1 MVFCRKEYKMKE
13 STILRAMTRC
23 GSARAYVINSTEI
36 VNKAIE
42 YHKTAPTASALL
54 GRLLTATS
62 VMGTMLPEAGTT
74 MSVSIRGNGIAG
86 TTIAVADYYGNV
98 KGCITNPMADLPLKP
113 NGKLDVSGI
122 VGGGIL
128 SVSKDVGDDVPFNGA
143 IELVSGEV
151 AEDIASY
158 YAQSEQTPTLIALGV
173 LVDTDFTCKAS
184 GGVVVQLLP
193 FADEEVI
200 SKLEENAK
208 SLSNVSQ
215 KFADGLSNEDILKIA
230 LEGIEYDLF
239 DELTVEY
246 KCDCSRERTERA
258 LISIGKKEIED
269 IFSEQRAKNEKEL
282 ITLECNFCN
291 KKYEF
296 TKEDTNKLF
305 K

>member
-1 MVFCRKEYKMKE
+1 MSN
-13 STILRAMTRC
+13 STILRAMTRD
-23 GSARAYVINSTEI
+23 GSARAYVINSTAI
-36 VNKAIE
+36 VNTAID

-62 VMGTMLPEAGTT
+62 VMGTMLPEEGTS
-74 MSVSIRGNGIAG
+74 MSVSIRGNGLAG
-86 TTIAVADYYGNV
+86 TTIAVADYFGNV

-128 SVSKDVGDDVPFNGA
+128 SVSKDVGDEVPFNGA

-158 YAQSEQTPTLIALGV
+158 YAQSEQTPTLCALGV
-173 LVDTDFTCKAS
+173 LIDTDFSCKAS
-184 GGVVVQLLP
+184 GGVFIQLLP
-193 FADEEVI
+193 FADEDVI
-200 SKLEENAK
+200 TRLEENSK
-208 SLSNVSQ
+208 NLSGISS
-215 KFADGLSNEDILKIA
+215 KFAEGLSNEDILKIA
-230 LEGIEYDLF
+230 LDGIEYDLF
-239 DELTVEY
+239 DELTVDY
-246 KCDCSRERTERA
+246 ICDCSRERTERA
-258 LISIGKKEIED
+258 LLSIGKKEALD
-269 IFSEQRAKNEKEL
+269 ILNEQAARGEEQC

-296 TKEDTNKLF
+296 SKDDVLSLF